1 MDASSRVE
9 VMPKMEVT
17 GESGYSTCPR
27 NAAAQLSRQSV
38 IAQEQGVAVESS
50 VRDDTVCR
58 EATQGMAVFMSCTQH
73 GWHPL

>member
-27 NAAAQLSRQSV
+27 NAAAQLPRQSV
-38 IAQEQGVAVESS
+38 IAQEQGAAVECQ
-50 VRDDTVCR
+50 R
-58 EATQGMAVFMSCTQH
+58 
-73 GWHPL
+73 